1 MHTHKRRK
9 MPSAYFDVLFEIWE
23 ERKYISVRLDIQ
35 TRTHTS
41 CIFCLLIFTLSVVPF
56 FSSPV
61 FDASVSPQCVS
72 SLRKFTMSNVISFS
86 NKFYERDKTFLFL
99 FLSHRQLSTLNAVS
113 RIIWFVTSYRL
124 ACELRENGACQ
135 SQVYAFFS
143 ILFCFHNLHFRSH
156 RRRRRQHRVLTF
168 DLTVASPAHTDT
180 VSLSEK
186 NLPLS
191 FNCQELIA
199 FRSLK
204 MIVCHHLERPFFR
217 LCVSKVKVSHF
228 ETKKKHGEWHKQ
240 KDAVTNFSIHFFFS
254 LHEVRLNWNDTKK

>member
-1 MHTHKRRK
+1 MSATKRF
-9 MPSAYFDVLFEIWE
+9 S
-23 ERKYISVRLDIQ
+23 
-35 TRTHTS
+35 
-41 CIFCLLIFTLSVVPF
+41 F
-56 FSSPV
+56 FS
-61 FDASVSPQCVS
+61 FS
-72 SLRKFTMSNVISFS
+72 STTEYAECSQQNYLICYIISFS
-86 NKFYERDKTFLFL
+86 LWTSRKRG
-99 FLSHRQLSTLNAVS
+99 LSITSL
-113 RIIWFVTSYRL
+113 RI
-124 ACELRENGACQ
+124 
-135 SQVYAFFS
+135 FS

-168 DLTVASPAHTDT
+168 DLTMASPAHTVT

-228 ETKKKHGEWHKQ
+228 ETKKTWRMTQTKGRRNELF
-240 KDAVTNFSIHFFFS
+240 NPFFS
-254 LHEVRLNWNDTKK
+254 HCTRYD